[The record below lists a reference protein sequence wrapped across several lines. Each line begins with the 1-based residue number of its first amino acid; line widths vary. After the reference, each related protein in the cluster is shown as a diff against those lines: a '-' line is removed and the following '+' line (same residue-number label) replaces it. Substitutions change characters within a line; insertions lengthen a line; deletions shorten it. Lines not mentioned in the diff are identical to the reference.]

1 MDRLNRILHLPL
13 VRNTM
18 KISASNIVMFL
29 LPLIVT
35 PVLSRLYSPAQ
46 YGEWGIFSSFVSI
59 ICLAQFAGFDNT
71 LVKCEEKETGLLATV
86 CALFGFLFTFAVAIV
101 FYIGSKLDLS
111 FFASFPNKSLL
122 VVYLLVEVFYT
133 IGYNL
138 SNRQEKYNTLSVANI
153 VQGGSQALFRI
164 IFGIS
169 GILVYNGLILG
180 TTIALL
186 NVSVFL
192 FIRLKAT
199 KFSVYRKDWW
209 AQVRKL
215 IVKYRKFPLYDAPS
229 SILSFAAFNLPTL
242 ILAYYFGKK
251 DIGCFSMVMQLLLV
265 PMSLVGSAMG
275 RVYYQEICKENT
287 PQFTQQTTERMVKT
301 LGLISILPLLF
312 LVCGG
317 DKILVWF
324 LGAKWHDAGMVA
336 LSLSLW
342 SFPTILTQP
351 LLPLF
356 RYQNKQNIML
366 LYDVLYFIF
375 GIGSIIVCCALSLSL
390 ISILTI
396 FSISCFAV
404 KMSLFVQLIFMG
416 KARLGII
423 VKYMPVWAIAIT
435 GLVVRFMLA

>member
-1 MDRLNRILHLPL
+1 MELPL
-13 VRNTM
+13 VKNTL
-18 KISASNIVMFL
+18 KISASNMVMYL

-35 PVLSRLYSPAQ
+35 PILSRLYSPSQ
-46 YGEWGIFSSFVSI
+46 YGEWGIFSSFISI
-59 ICLAQFAGFDNT
+59 ICLAQFAGIDNT
-71 LVKCEEKETGLLATV
+71 LIKCEEDETEPLTTL
-86 CALFGFLFTFAVAIV
+86 CAILGFLFTFIVAFA
-101 FYIGSKLDLS
+101 FYIGTKLDLS
-111 FFASFPNKSLL
+111 FFVYFPNKTLL
-122 VVYLLVEVFYT
+122 VVYLLIYIFYT
-133 IGYNL
+133 IGFNL
-138 SNRQEKYNTLSVANI
+138 CNRQEKYNTLSIANV
-153 VQGGSQALFRI
+153 VQGGSQAFFRI
-164 IFGIS
+164 AFGII
-169 GILVYNGLILG
+169 GILVFNGLILG

-199 KFSVYRKDWW
+199 KFSICRKNWW

-242 ILAYYFGKK
+242 ILAYYFGKQ
-251 DIGCFSMVMQLLLV
+251 DIGCFSMVMQLLLI

-275 RVYYQEICKENT
+275 RVFYQEICKENT
-287 PQFTQQTTERMVKT
+287 SQFTQHTTERMIKT
-301 LGLISILPLLF
+301 LGFISILPLLF

-324 LGAKWHDAGMVA
+324 LGAKWGNAGMIA
-336 LSLSLW
+336 LSLALW

-356 RYQNKQNIML
+356 RYKNKQNIML

-375 GIGSIIVCCALSLSL
+375 GIGSIFVCCTLKLSL
-390 ISILTI
+390 IPILMI
-396 FSISCFAV
+396 FSISCCLV
-404 KMSLFVQLIFMG
+404 KMFLFIQLVSIG
-416 KARLGII
+416 EVRWRLVVRYI
-423 VKYMPVWAIAIT
+423 PLWTIAII